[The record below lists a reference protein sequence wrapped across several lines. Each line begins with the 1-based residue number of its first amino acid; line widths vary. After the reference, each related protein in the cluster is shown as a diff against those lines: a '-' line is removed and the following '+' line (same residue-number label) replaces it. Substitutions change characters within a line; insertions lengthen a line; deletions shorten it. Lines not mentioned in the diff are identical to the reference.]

1 MSLAFVEKAPPPSA
15 PATLEGIAWPEWVPQ
30 DVQLY
35 LAHVSQGI
43 PLRVLA
49 RDRGCHASTVLRQVR
64 KCESRRDDPL
74 FDAALG
80 WCDRFLT
87 SPAGTSHPSVSQ
99 RQKDADMIHSPPDL
113 PAHARSEAALLAA
126 SRPVLTILQQSD
138 TRLVVAPDLPKAI
151 VLRDT
156 VNGAGEKLAVLDR
169 QQAEAL
175 ALRGWIRLQRSGRVS
190 TYTLAPQGE
199 AVLMAKRGDIS
210 QEADPDDMRR
220 QRYGQPETPI
230 AMLARRR
237 DRQGTAFL
245 EPALVRVAAH
255 LHEDFALA
263 SLGAN
268 APRDPDALCDMLLDA
283 PVAGRRQRAARERL
297 HAVLQHL
304 GPGLSD
310 ILLRCC
316 CHQDGIEAAERDLDW
331 SARSGKIVLR
341 IALQRA
347 AQVLANQGNAHCMI
361 G

>member
-1 MSLAFVEKAPPPSA
+1 MSLACVERPS
-15 PATLEGIAWPEWVPQ
+15 PHQTVATLQGDAWPDWVPQ
-30 DVQLY
+30 DVRLY

-49 RDRGCHASTVLRQVR
+49 RDLGCHASTVMRQVR

-87 SPAGTSHPSVSQ
+87 RASEPPRPFESP
-99 RQKDADMIHSPPDL
+99 RQKDPKMIHSL
-113 PAHARSEAALLAA
+113 PALPNHAQTEAALLAA
-126 SRPVLTILQQSD
+126 TRAALMLLRQQD
-138 TRLVVAPDLPKAI
+138 TKLVVAPDLPKAV

-156 VNGAGEKLAVLDR
+156 PDGGGEKLAILDR

-199 AVLMAKRGDIS
+199 AVLTIRQADPS
-210 QEADPDDMRR
+210 QDADPDDMRR
-220 QRYGQPETPI
+220 QRYSQPETPI

-255 LHEDFALA
+255 LHEDFILA

-268 APRDPDALCDMLLDA
+268 APRDPSALSDMLLDA
-283 PVAGRRQRAARERL
+283 PAAGPRQRAARERL
-297 HAVLQHL
+297 HAILQHL

-310 ILLRCC
+310 IALRCC

-347 AQVLANQGNAHCMI
+347 AQALAEQGSAQCLI
-361 G
+361 S